1 MRATEIRKN
10 LLTGGLRKVLGLKPG
25 EEVTKP
31 IKGDKS
37 ESEATAKT
45 PNDSLT
51 QRFRNYK
58 RHLGN

>member
-1 MRATEIRKN
+1 MKANEIRKN

-31 IKGDKS
+31 RKDDKS
-37 ESEATAKT
+37 ELTTKT
-45 PNDSLT
+45 SSDSLT
-51 QRFRNYK
+51 QRFRNHK